1 MKTAKVAY
9 ITGGAQGIGRGIS
22 DYLLAHGWRVAVADI
37 DAEAGQQYREM
48 KKRQASGLAEEPAAP
63 SGEQPAED
71 IGERLRV
78 FTLDVRDEKSV
89 AASIAAT
96 CEAFGRLDAVINNAA
111 IADPFQGKLE
121 ELSLERWHQVLDT
134 SLTSSFLTAKHA
146 ARHLRETGG
155 SIVNLASS
163 RALQSEPHSEAYAAS
178 KGGIVALT
186 HAMAMSLGPEIRVN
200 AVSPGW
206 IDVSALQKS
215 GEAESLSDEDH
226 AQHPVGRVGHVDDI
240 AALVAFLISD
250 KAGFITGQNHVVD
263 GGMTRKMVYVD

>member
-1 MKTAKVAY
+1 MMTRKVAY

-22 DYLLAHGWRVAVADI
+22 DYLLAHGWRVAVVDI
-37 DAEAGQQYREM
+37 DARA
-48 KKRQASGLAEEPAAP
+48 
-63 SGEQPAED
+63 GEQYLASHAATH
-71 IGERLRV
+71 GEPDSLRV
-78 FTLDVRDEKSV
+78 EAVDVRNEDAV

-96 CEAFGRLDAVINNAA
+96 CQAFGRLDAVINNAA

-163 RALQSEPHSEAYAAS
+163 RALQSEPDTEAYAAS

-206 IDVSALQKS
+206 IDASHLQKD

-263 GGMTRKMVYVD
+263 GGMTRKMIYAD

>member
-1 MKTAKVAY
+1 MMTRKVAY

-22 DYLLAHGWRVAVADI
+22 DYLLAHGWRVAVVDI
-37 DAEAGQQYREM
+37 DARA
-48 KKRQASGLAEEPAAP
+48 
-63 SGEQPAED
+63 GEQYLASHAATH
-71 IGERLRV
+71 GEPDSLRV
-78 FTLDVRDEKSV
+78 EAVDVRNEDAV
-89 AASIAAT
+89 AASIATT
-96 CEAFGRLDAVINNAA
+96 CQAFGRLDAVINNAA
-111 IADPFQGKLE
+111 IADPFQGTLE

-163 RALQSEPHSEAYAAS
+163 RALQSEPDTEAYAAS

-206 IDVSALQKS
+206 IDASHLQKD

-263 GGMTRKMVYVD
+263 GGMTRKMIYAD

>member
-1 MKTAKVAY
+1 MMTRKVAY

-22 DYLLAHGWRVAVADI
+22 DYLLAHGWRVAVVDI
-37 DAEAGQQYREM
+37 DARA
-48 KKRQASGLAEEPAAP
+48 
-63 SGEQPAED
+63 GEQYLASHAATH
-71 IGERLRV
+71 GEPDSLRV
-78 FTLDVRDEKSV
+78 EAVDVRNEDAV
-89 AASIAAT
+89 AASIVTT
-96 CEAFGRLDAVINNAA
+96 CQAFGRLDAVINNAA

-121 ELSLERWHQVLDT
+121 GLSLERWHQVLDT

-163 RALQSEPHSEAYAAS
+163 RALQSEPDTEAYAAS

-206 IDVSALQKS
+206 IDASHLQKD

-240 AALVAFLISD
+240 AALVAFLISE

-263 GGMTRKMVYVD
+263 GGMTRKMVYAD

>member
-1 MKTAKVAY
+1 MMTRKVAY

-22 DYLLAHGWRVAVADI
+22 DYLLTHGWRVAVVDI
-37 DAEAGQQYREM
+37 DARA
-48 KKRQASGLAEEPAAP
+48 
-63 SGEQPAED
+63 GEQYLASHAATH
-71 IGERLRV
+71 GEPDSLRV
-78 FTLDVRDEKSV
+78 EAVDVRNEDAV

-96 CEAFGRLDAVINNAA
+96 CQAFGRLDAVINNAA
-111 IADPFQGKLE
+111 IADPFQGTLE

-146 ARHLRETGG
+146 AHHLRETGG

-163 RALQSEPHSEAYAAS
+163 RALQSEPDTEAYAAS

-206 IDVSALQKS
+206 IDASHLQKD

-240 AALVAFLISD
+240 AALVAFLISE

-263 GGMTRKMVYVD
+263 GGMTRKMVYAD

>member
-1 MKTAKVAY
+1 M
-9 ITGGAQGIGRGIS
+9 RNE
-22 DYLLAHGWRVAVADI
+22 
-37 DAEAGQQYREM
+37 DA
-48 KKRQASGLAEEPAAP
+48 
-63 SGEQPAED
+63 
-71 IGERLRV
+71 
-78 FTLDVRDEKSV
+78 V

-96 CEAFGRLDAVINNAA
+96 CQAFGGLDAVINNAA

-163 RALQSEPHSEAYAAS
+163 RALQSEPDTEAYAAS

-206 IDVSALQKS
+206 IDASRLQKD

-240 AALVAFLISD
+240 AALVAFLISE

-263 GGMTRKMVYVD
+263 GGMTRKMVYAD

>member
-1 MKTAKVAY
+1 MMTRKVAY

-22 DYLLAHGWRVAVADI
+22 DYLLAHGWRVAVVDI
-37 DAEAGQQYREM
+37 DARA
-48 KKRQASGLAEEPAAP
+48 
-63 SGEQPAED
+63 GEQYLASHAATH
-71 IGERLRV
+71 GEPDSLRV
-78 FTLDVRDEKSV
+78 EAVDVRNEDAV

-96 CEAFGRLDAVINNAA
+96 CQAFGRLDAVINNAA
-111 IADPFQGKLE
+111 IADPFQGTLE

-163 RALQSEPHSEAYAAS
+163 RALQSEPDTEAYTAS

-206 IDVSALQKS
+206 IDASRLQKD

-263 GGMTRKMVYVD
+263 GGMTRKMIYAD

>member
-1 MKTAKVAY
+1 MMTRKVAY

-22 DYLLAHGWRVAVADI
+22 DYLLAHGWRVAVVDI
-37 DAEAGQQYREM
+37 DARA
-48 KKRQASGLAEEPAAP
+48 
-63 SGEQPAED
+63 GEQYLASHAATH
-71 IGERLRV
+71 GEPDSLRV
-78 FTLDVRDEKSV
+78 EAVDVRNEDAV

-96 CEAFGRLDAVINNAA
+96 CQAFGRLDAVINNAA

-163 RALQSEPHSEAYAAS
+163 RALQSEPDTEAYAAS

-206 IDVSALQKS
+206 IDVSHLQKD

-263 GGMTRKMVYVD
+263 GGMTRKMVYAD

>member
-1 MKTAKVAY
+1 MMTRKVAY

-22 DYLLAHGWRVAVADI
+22 DYLLTHGWRVAVVDI
-37 DAEAGQQYREM
+37 DARA
-48 KKRQASGLAEEPAAP
+48 
-63 SGEQPAED
+63 GEQYLASHAATH
-71 IGERLRV
+71 GEPDSLRV
-78 FTLDVRDEKSV
+78 EAVDVRNEDAV

-96 CEAFGRLDAVINNAA
+96 CQAFGRLDAVINNAA

-163 RALQSEPHSEAYAAS
+163 RALQSEPDTEAYAAS

-206 IDVSALQKS
+206 IDASRLQKD

-263 GGMTRKMVYVD
+263 GGMTRKMVYAD

>member
-1 MKTAKVAY
+1 MMTRKVAY

-22 DYLLAHGWRVAVADI
+22 DYLLAHGWRVAVVDI
-37 DAEAGQQYREM
+37 DVRA
-48 KKRQASGLAEEPAAP
+48 
-63 SGEQPAED
+63 GEQYLASHAATH
-71 IGERLRV
+71 GEPDSLRV
-78 FTLDVRDEKSV
+78 EAVDVRNEDAV

-96 CEAFGRLDAVINNAA
+96 CQAFGRLDAVINNAA

-146 ARHLRETGG
+146 AHHLRETGG

-163 RALQSEPHSEAYAAS
+163 RALQSEPDTEAYAAS

-206 IDVSALQKS
+206 IDASRLQKD

-263 GGMTRKMVYVD
+263 GGMTRKMIYAD

>member
-1 MKTAKVAY
+1 MLEQRGDTGRARRTQLVTAAR
-9 ITGGAQGIGRGIS
+9 QRQQHRH
-22 DYLLAHGWRVAVADI
+22 AHH
-37 DAEAGQQYREM
+37 
-48 KKRQASGLAEEPAAP
+48 
-63 SGEQPAED
+63 
-71 IGERLRV
+71 RLRV
-78 FTLDVRDEKSV
+78 EAVDVRNEDAV

-96 CEAFGRLDAVINNAA
+96 CQAFGGLDAVINNAA

-163 RALQSEPHSEAYAAS
+163 RALQSEPDTEAYAAS

-206 IDVSALQKS
+206 IDASRLQKD

-240 AALVAFLISD
+240 AALVAFLISE

-263 GGMTRKMVYVD
+263 GGMTRKMVYAD

>member
-1 MKTAKVAY
+1 MMTRKVAY

-22 DYLLAHGWRVAVADI
+22 DYLLAHGWRVAVVDI
-37 DAEAGQQYREM
+37 DARA
-48 KKRQASGLAEEPAAP
+48 
-63 SGEQPAED
+63 GEQYLASHAATH
-71 IGERLRV
+71 GEPDSLRV
-78 FTLDVRDEKSV
+78 EAVDVRNEDAV

-96 CEAFGRLDAVINNAA
+96 CQAFGRLDAVINNAA

-200 AVSPGW
+200 AISPGW

-240 AALVAFLISD
+240 AALVAFLISE

-263 GGMTRKMVYVD
+263 GGMTRKMVYAD

>member
-1 MKTAKVAY
+1 MMTRKVAY

-22 DYLLAHGWRVAVADI
+22 DYLLARGWRVAVVDI
-37 DAEAGQQYREM
+37 DARA
-48 KKRQASGLAEEPAAP
+48 
-63 SGEQPAED
+63 GEQYLASHAATH
-71 IGERLRV
+71 GEPDSLRV
-78 FTLDVRDEKSV
+78 EAVDVRNEDAV

-96 CEAFGRLDAVINNAA
+96 CQAFGRLDAVINNAA

-163 RALQSEPHSEAYAAS
+163 RALQSEPDTEAYAAS

-206 IDVSALQKS
+206 IDASHLQKD

-240 AALVAFLISD
+240 AALVAFLISE

-263 GGMTRKMVYVD
+263 GGMTRKMVYAD

>member
-1 MKTAKVAY
+1 MMTRKVAY

-22 DYLLAHGWRVAVADI
+22 DYLLARGWRVAVVDI
-37 DAEAGQQYREM
+37 DARA
-48 KKRQASGLAEEPAAP
+48 
-63 SGEQPAED
+63 GEQYLASHAATH
-71 IGERLRV
+71 GEPDSLRV
-78 FTLDVRDEKSV
+78 EAVDVRNEDAV

-96 CEAFGRLDAVINNAA
+96 CQAFGRLDAVINNAA

-163 RALQSEPHSEAYAAS
+163 RALQSEPDTEAYAAS

-206 IDVSALQKS
+206 IDASRLQKD

-263 GGMTRKMVYVD
+263 GGMTRKMVYAD

>member
-1 MKTAKVAY
+1 MMTRKVAY

-22 DYLLAHGWRVAVADI
+22 DYLLARGWRVAVVDI
-37 DAEAGQQYREM
+37 DARA
-48 KKRQASGLAEEPAAP
+48 
-63 SGEQPAED
+63 GEQYLASHAATH
-71 IGERLRV
+71 GEPDSLRV
-78 FTLDVRDEKSV
+78 EAVDVRNEDAV

-96 CEAFGRLDAVINNAA
+96 CQAFGRLDAVINNAA
-111 IADPFQGKLE
+111 IADPFQGTLE

-146 ARHLRETGG
+146 AHHLRETGG

-163 RALQSEPHSEAYAAS
+163 RALQSEPDTEAYAAS

-206 IDVSALQKS
+206 IDASHLQKD

-263 GGMTRKMVYVD
+263 GGMTRKMIYAD

>member
-1 MKTAKVAY
+1 MMTRKVAY

-22 DYLLAHGWRVAVADI
+22 DYLLARGWRVAVVDI
-37 DAEAGQQYREM
+37 DARA
-48 KKRQASGLAEEPAAP
+48 
-63 SGEQPAED
+63 GEQYLASHAATH
-71 IGERLRV
+71 GEPDSLRV
-78 FTLDVRDEKSV
+78 EAVDVRNEDAV

-96 CEAFGRLDAVINNAA
+96 CQAFGRLDAVINNAA
-111 IADPFQGKLE
+111 IADPFQGTLE

-146 ARHLRETGG
+146 AHHLRETGG

-163 RALQSEPHSEAYAAS
+163 RALQSEPDTEAYAAS

-206 IDVSALQKS
+206 IDASRLQKD

-240 AALVAFLISD
+240 AALVAFLISE

-263 GGMTRKMVYVD
+263 GGMTRKMVYAD

>member
-1 MKTAKVAY
+1 MMTRKVAY

-22 DYLLAHGWRVAVADI
+22 DYLLAHGWRVAVVDI
-37 DAEAGQQYREM
+37 DVRA
-48 KKRQASGLAEEPAAP
+48 
-63 SGEQPAED
+63 GEQYLASHAATH
-71 IGERLRV
+71 GEPDSLRV
-78 FTLDVRDEKSV
+78 EAVDVRNEDAV

-96 CEAFGRLDAVINNAA
+96 CQAFGRLDAVINNAA

-146 ARHLRETGG
+146 AHHLRETGG

-163 RALQSEPHSEAYAAS
+163 RALQSEPDTEAYAAS

-206 IDVSALQKS
+206 IDASPLQKD

-240 AALVAFLISD
+240 AALVAFLISE

-263 GGMTRKMVYVD
+263 GGMTRKMIYAD

>member
-1 MKTAKVAY
+1 MMTRKVAY

-22 DYLLAHGWRVAVADI
+22 DYLLTHGWRVAVVDI
-37 DAEAGQQYREM
+37 DARA
-48 KKRQASGLAEEPAAP
+48 
-63 SGEQPAED
+63 GEQYLASHAATH
-71 IGERLRV
+71 GEPDSLRV
-78 FTLDVRDEKSV
+78 EAVDVRNEDAV

-96 CEAFGRLDAVINNAA
+96 CQAFGRLDAVINNAA
-111 IADPFQGKLE
+111 IADPFQGTLE

-146 ARHLRETGG
+146 AHHLRETGG

-163 RALQSEPHSEAYAAS
+163 RALQSEPDTEAYAAS

-206 IDVSALQKS
+206 IDASRLQKD
-215 GEAESLSDEDH
+215 GEAESLSEEDH

-240 AALVAFLISD
+240 AALVAFLISE

-263 GGMTRKMVYVD
+263 GGMTRKMVYAD